1 MPWRRTV
8 FKSTMQGEFLS
19 RSLRSEKRSWVKF
32 SRYVFQLAVP
42 DGHAPAVVT
51 DGSRVESAMK
61 LAGSFPL
68 LSSSLA
74 SKSLERRA
82 EIAAITRKE
91 ARDNPC
97 AVRHAHAGR
106 EVC

>member
-1 MPWRRTV
+1 MKV
-8 FKSTMQGEFLS
+8 S
-19 RSLRSEKRSWVKF
+19 RC
-32 SRYVFQLAVP
+32 VFQLAAP
-42 DGHAPAVVT
+42 DGHSPADVT
-51 DGSRVESAMK
+51 DGSRVESAQRKAVKMK

-74 SKSLERRA
+74 SNSLERRA

-106 EVC
+106 GVC